1 MAAGELV
8 PDTPTSTARA
18 AHESAQEDLH
28 SQSYLLAAIGRGGA
42 RLPSSP
48 GARTS
53 DADSS
58 LSEAT
63 QQRLSAIQAAA
74 QAGDGEEDELELN
87 QDEGDLSTVA
97 DSQMPPRA
105 RSPDGNTS
113 RSRTNAALRRHGSQ
127 PALAPPKYDDGY
139 LGETMAESLGETS
152 WERDK
157 SRRSSDRS
165 GLSQAAAQDE
175 DVLGDLND
183 ETTTGEVSMDLTRA
197 DGRLLSRR
205 VQKLADADD
214 TVPSQQI
221 TEDSQSLRPTE
232 SQKENPSPL
241 RATSRPASSAA
252 FGSHSPQVNMHDGSG
267 PSSSPAVA
275 RELLQ
280 RSPAKKAFVE
290 EPASSA
296 DPDLSPSVL
305 LSPARLAKLNA
316 VSASAGDSLGV
327 TQNDGS
333 LGPETSTPAFA
344 NAPPP
349 APVTAARTLPNLEL
363 SLASDPPP
371 AAVQAARPLARS
383 ATTGVDLSLFASSA
397 AMKAPVQAKKKVR
410 REAWDGI
417 SQSTDEASLS
427 LRTNGEEQSLELPQT
442 VVHVDEAEAEA
453 SRPEKE
459 EERGDDMDVDESLP
473 ATVPHASYADESPS
487 NGTTTSEQQSLRP
500 AAIAQADQAS
510 SLDFAPRRRPDQPA
524 LFTRATDSASS
535 SPSLT
540 PARDEAAPRVTFDDK
555 AGGKRLTDISDLQSS
570 FEAPTQFDV
579 AATQKEYDA
588 EKLGSSLRSQDVS
601 FDNAERWH
609 NPFQHDTSTNSREQS
624 TSTSRP
630 LPGRELRRQPPP
642 PSPVRDGKAPVTDE
656 LFPLEAIPFDTTVA
670 GDETLQ
676 LPVPPAD
683 LDISTLPQPTQN
695 QPIPES
701 SPDVP
706 LAKRPR
712 FNSPVQESRASG
724 SSSSHKQ
731 QTVSSN
737 GFVPDSDGP
746 TPPLTSTSKSVK
758 PNQRRNP
765 PLVAKQN
772 GRTRQQAAE
781 ESVEEEDEE
790 EAEEAPVRGKGKGRA
805 AAKAAKPAASK
816 PAPSRKGKERAAAP
830 QESVDELDLL
840 AETNYSVP
848 PAPKTAKSTRTTRRA
863 ATATPA
869 STKTADKGKR
879 RASETPSVEPEPARK
894 RRRSETSFIGV
905 EIPSPAKSRT
915 STPKKVTKKAPAKPA
930 ATAKKARGGRTSTRS
945 ADMAVSP
952 SPEPAAPVAG
962 PSRLRF
968 QSVEG
973 DSSRQAASPAPTE
986 TRSTTSTGDRAPKSR
1001 LPDTAPFSRV
1011 LALWR
1016 DNCLFYPATVTA
1028 VSGGLFHV
1036 LFDDNSKGKL
1046 HPHEIRRCELSVGD
1060 LIYYRGDEVDTET
1073 QAQALDGEVRVLRVE
1088 RDGEAVTGSL
1098 EADDI
1103 IIATSTRDE
1112 EGRVHRLRVE
1122 AVCVQPYRSQQL
1134 DDRRLTADELARF
1147 EGREGVV
1154 LQSLPL
1160 LKPPKPVESK
1170 PFERNQQSQR
1180 LFSRTAFIVTY
1191 ASSKTTGGGPSQ
1203 ADREAFVEELEGH
1216 GATVIEWQHLFTVN
1230 APAKSTDSPELFFP
1244 MIDFEEIEEVFLL
1257 ADRAC
1262 TTVKYLV
1269 ALALGVPC
1277 LSREFPLQ
1285 CIKECVRLDWRS
1297 FLLTSGHVQQL
1308 GTYGAGGQL
1317 RALLKQSFGL
1327 PSLVETFEKGGVFKD
1342 RSFLVVLKKAG
1353 KSKEEKASQNNHAYT
1368 LLSLLTCASARH
1380 VHFVSSPSDA
1390 LSASGYDHVFLDDD
1404 SASLT
1409 LPNALKNHKGLV
1421 NIVWVKQCLMA
1432 GRLLPS
1438 ARMREVQVEEQ

>member
-8 PDTPTSTARA
+8 PDTPTSTAHA
-18 AHESAQEDLH
+18 AHESAQKDSH
-28 SQSYLLAAIGRGGA
+28 SQSYLLAAIGRGGV
-42 RLPSSP
+42 RPPSSP

-63 QQRLSAIQAAA
+63 QNRLSAIQAAA
-74 QAGDGEEDELELN
+74 QARDGEEDELELD

-97 DSQMPPRA
+97 DSQLPPRA
-105 RSPDGNTS
+105 RSPDENTS
-113 RSRTNAALRRHGSQ
+113 RSRASAALRRHDSH
-127 PALAPPKYDDGY
+127 PVLAPPKYDDGY

-165 GLSQAAAQDE
+165 GLSRTAAQDDE
-175 DVLGDLND
+175 ALGDPND

-205 VQKLADADD
+205 VQELADADD

-221 TEDSQSLRPTE
+221 TDDSQSVRPTE
-232 SQKENPSPL
+232 SQKENPSPV
-241 RATSRPASSAA
+241 RAISRPASSAA
-252 FGSHSPQVNMHDGSG
+252 FGSHSPYVNMHEGSG

-296 DPDLSPSVL
+296 DPVLSPSVL
-305 LSPARLAKLNA
+305 LSPARLAKLKA
-316 VSASAGDSLGV
+316 VGAFACDSLGAAE
-327 TQNDGS
+327 NDGS

-344 NAPPP
+344 NAPAP
-349 APVTAARTLPNLEL
+349 ASVTAARTLPNLEL
-363 SLASDPPP
+363 SLASDTSAAP
-371 AAVQAARPLARS
+371 AQAPRPLARS

-397 AMKAPVQAKKKVR
+397 AMKAPVPAKKKVR
-410 REAWDGI
+410 REVWDGI
-417 SQSTDEASLS
+417 SQSTEEASLS
-427 LRTNGEEQSLELPQT
+427 MRTNGEEQSLELPQT
-442 VVHVDEAEAEA
+442 VVHVDEAEEGKGK
-453 SRPEKE
+453 PEKQ

-473 ATVPHASYADESPS
+473 ATLPNAPYADESPS
-487 NGTTTSEQQSLRP
+487 GSTATSEQQSLRP
-500 AAIAQADQAS
+500 AAAAQTDQAS
-510 SLDFAPRRRPDQPA
+510 SLDFAPRRRPNQPA

-540 PARDEAAPRVTFDDK
+540 PARDEAAPRVTFDEK

-588 EKLGSSLRSQDVS
+588 EKVGSSLRSQDVS

-609 NPFQHDTSTNSREQS
+609 NSFQHDTSTSARDGP

-630 LPGRELRRQPPP
+630 LPGRELKRQPPP
-642 PSPVRDGKAPVTDE
+642 PSPVRDGEVPVADE
-656 LFPLEAIPFDTTVA
+656 LFPLGAVPFATTDA

-676 LPVPPAD
+676 LPVPPVD

-695 QPIPES
+695 QPVPES

-712 FNSPVQESRASG
+712 FNSPVQQGRASG

-746 TPPLTSTSKSVK
+746 TPPLASTSKAVK
-758 PNQRRNP
+758 PNQRKAP

-772 GRTRQQAAE
+772 ARTRQQAADG
-781 ESVEEEDEE
+781 SAEDEE
-790 EAEEAPVRGKGKGRA
+790 SATEEEPVRGKGKGRA
-805 AAKAAKPAASK
+805 AAKVANPAASK

-915 STPKKVTKKAPAKPA
+915 STPKKATKKAPAKPA
-930 ATAKKARGGRTSTRS
+930 ATAKKAKGGRTSTRS
-945 ADMAVSP
+945 AGTAISP

-968 QSVEG
+968 QSVEE
-973 DSSRQAASPAPTE
+973 DVSRQAASPAPTE
-986 TRSTTSTGDRAPKSR
+986 TRSTTSAGERAPKSR

-1016 DNCLFYPATVTA
+1016 DNYLFYPATVTA

-1046 HPHEIRRCELSVGD
+1046 HPHEIRRCELNVGD

-1103 IIATSTRDE
+1103 IVATSTRDE

-1122 AVCVQPYRSQQL
+1122 AICIQPYRSQQL

-1154 LQSLPL
+1154 LQSLAL

-1170 PFERNQQSQR
+1170 PFERNPQSQR
-1180 LFSRTAFIVTY
+1180 LFSKTAFIVTY
-1191 ASSKTTGGGPSQ
+1191 ASSKATGGGPSQ
-1203 ADREAFVEELEGH
+1203 TDREAFVEELEGH

-1230 APAKSTDSPELFFP
+1230 APAKSTDSPDLFFP
-1244 MIDFEEIEEVFLL
+1244 MIDFEEIEEIFLL

-1297 FLLTSGHVQQL
+1297 FLLTSGHIQQL

-1327 PSLVETFEKGGVFKD
+1327 PSLVETFKRGGVFND

-1353 KSKEEKASQNNHAYT
+1353 KSKDEKVAQNNHAYT
-1368 LLSLLTCASARH
+1368 LLSLLTSASAHH
-1380 VHFVSSPSDA
+1380 VHFVSSASDA

-1404 SASLT
+1404 NTTLT
-1409 LPNALKNHKGLV
+1409 LPGALKNHKGLV

-1438 ARMREVQVEEQ
+1438 ARMKEVQVEEP

>member
-8 PDTPTSTARA
+8 PDTPTSTAHA
-18 AHESAQEDLH
+18 AHESAQEDSH
-28 SQSYLLAAIGRGGA
+28 SQSYLLAAMGRGGA
-42 RLPSSP
+42 RPPSSP

-58 LSEAT
+58 LSEVT
-63 QQRLSAIQAAA
+63 SNRLSAIQAAA
-74 QAGDGEEDELELN
+74 QAGDGEEDELELD

-105 RSPDGNTS
+105 RSPDENTS
-113 RSRTNAALRRHGSQ
+113 RSRTRAALRRHDSQ
-127 PALAPPKYDDGY
+127 PVLAPPKYDDGY

-165 GLSQAAAQDE
+165 GLSRTAAQDE
-175 DVLGDLND
+175 DALGDLND
-183 ETTTGEVSMDLTRA
+183 ETTGEVSMDLTRA

-205 VQKLADADD
+205 VQELADADD

-221 TEDSQSLRPTE
+221 TDDSQSLRPTE
-232 SQKENPSPL
+232 SQKENPSPV
-241 RATSRPASSAA
+241 RAISRPASSAA
-252 FGSHSPQVNMHDGSG
+252 FGSHSPYVNMHDGSG

-296 DPDLSPSVL
+296 EPDLSPSVL
-305 LSPARLAKLNA
+305 LSPARLAKLKA
-316 VSASAGDSLGV
+316 VGASAGDLLGV
-327 TQNDGS
+327 APNDGS

-363 SLASDPPP
+363 TLASDTSAAP
-371 AAVQAARPLARS
+371 ALAPRPLARS

-397 AMKAPVQAKKKVR
+397 AMRAPVPAKKKVR

-417 SQSTDEASLS
+417 SQDTDEASLS
-427 LRTNGEEQSLELPQT
+427 MRTNGEEQSLELPQT
-442 VVHVDEAEAEA
+442 VVHVDEAEEGA

-459 EERGDDMDVDESLP
+459 EERGDGMNIDDSLP
-473 ATVPHASYADESPS
+473 ATVPHAPFADESPS
-487 NGTTTSEQQSLRP
+487 SSTATSEQQSSRP

-510 SLDFAPRRRPDQPA
+510 SLDFAPRRQPDQPA

-609 NPFQHDTSTNSREQS
+609 NSFQHDTSASTRDQS

-630 LPGRELRRQPPP
+630 LPGRELKRQPPP
-642 PSPVRDGKAPVTDE
+642 PSPVRDGKAPVTEE
-656 LFPLEAIPFDTTVA
+656 LFPVGAIPFATTDV

-695 QPIPES
+695 QPVPES
-701 SPDVP
+701 SPDIP

-712 FNSPVQESRASG
+712 FNSPVQEGRASG

-746 TPPLTSTSKSVK
+746 TPPLASTSKAVK
-758 PNQRRNP
+758 PNQRRAP

-772 GRTRQQAAE
+772 GRTRKQAE
-781 ESVEEEDEE
+781 EESAEEEE
-790 EAEEAPVRGKGKGRA
+790 EAEEEEAEEEHVRGKGKGRA
-805 AAKAAKPAASK
+805 AAKAAKPA
-816 PAPSRKGKERAAAP
+816 PSRKGKERAVAM

-869 STKTADKGKR
+869 STKTAGKGKR

-915 STPKKVTKKAPAKPA
+915 SAPKKASKKPAAKPA
-930 ATAKKARGGRTSTRS
+930 ATAKKAQGGRSSTRS
-945 ADMAVSP
+945 AGTAVSP

-962 PSRLRF
+962 SSRQRF
-968 QSVEG
+968 QSVEE
-973 DSSRQAASPAPTE
+973 DVPRQATSPAPTG
-986 TRSTTSTGDRAPKSR
+986 TRSTTSTGERAPKSR
-1001 LPDTAPFSRV
+1001 LPDTAPFSRI

-1016 DNCLFYPATVTA
+1016 DNCLFYPATITA

-1046 HPHEIRRCELSVGD
+1046 HPHEIRRCELNVGD

-1098 EADDI
+1098 KADDI
-1103 IIATSTRDE
+1103 IVATSTRNE

-1170 PFERNQQSQR
+1170 PFERNPQSQR
-1180 LFSRTAFIVTY
+1180 LFSKTAFIVTY

-1203 ADREAFVEELEGH
+1203 VAREAFVEELERH

-1230 APAKSTDSPELFFP
+1230 APAKSTDSADLFFP
-1244 MIDFEEIEEVFLL
+1244 MIDFEEIEELLLL

-1327 PSLVETFEKGGVFKD
+1327 PSLVETFKKGGVFKD

-1353 KSKEEKASQNNHAYT
+1353 KSKEEKSAQNNHAYT

-1409 LPNALKNHKGLV
+1409 LPRELKNHKGFV

-1438 ARMREVQVEEQ
+1438 ARMKEVQVEEQ